1 MRKKTIIEKYL
12 LVTFPV
18 RFIDNV
24 IHQFHLKLI
33 EKQTEFELT
42 IPGFLYAKPN
52 KTVLVEIL
60 FCRCNENFVK
70 RFLDKLR
77 IWFNTNL
84 ILQLNDPLR
93 KLEVYST

>member
-12 LVTFPV
+12 LATFPI
-18 RFIDNV
+18 RFIDNA

-42 IPGFLYAKPN
+42 IPGFLYTKPN

-60 FCRCNENFVK
+60 FCRCNENIVK